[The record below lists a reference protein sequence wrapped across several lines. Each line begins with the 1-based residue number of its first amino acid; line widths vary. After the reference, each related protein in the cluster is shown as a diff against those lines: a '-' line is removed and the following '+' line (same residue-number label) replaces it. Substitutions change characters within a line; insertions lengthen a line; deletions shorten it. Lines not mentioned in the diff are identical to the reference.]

1 MIKIVTL
8 NHTVLGDGTPKICV
22 PVVGRTQEEI
32 CRQAV
37 EIAAVEPDL
46 VEWRVDFYEDIFEPA
61 KAGETLGKLTEIL
74 KEIPVLFT
82 FRSSLEG
89 GEKAITAEAYFS
101 LNVWAAAQS
110 GISMVDVEGRRADL
124 DSRALVAAIHEA
136 GTPVVVS
143 NHFFH
148 ETPATEMLDSIFEE
162 LEATGA
168 DILKLAVMPQNDMD
182 VIRLLEVTTRL
193 KEKTDKPV
201 ITMSM
206 GKLGVVSRVCGSLT
220 GSAMT
225 FGTVGAA
232 SAPGQLPVKDLRKIL
247 GYL

>member
-1 MIKIVTL
+1 MIKTVAL
-8 NHTVLGDGTPKICV
+8 KNTVLGDGIPKICV
-22 PVVGRTQEEI
+22 PVVGCTREEI
-32 CRQAV
+32 CAQAR
-37 EIAAVEPDL
+37 EIRAVEPDL
-46 VEWRVDFYEDIFEPA
+46 VEWRVDFYENIFHAEE
-61 KAGETLGKLTEIL
+61 AGKTLELLAEIL
-74 KEIPVLFT
+74 GEIPILFT

-89 GEKAITAEAYFS
+89 GEKAISAEEYFQ
-101 LNVWAAAQS
+101 LNAWAAS
-110 GISMVDVEGRRADL
+110 REEVSLVDVEGRREDL
-124 DSRALVAAIHEA
+124 DSRALVAAIHEKD
-136 GTPVVVS
+136 TPVVVS

-148 ETPATEMLDSIFEE
+148 ETPEREMLDRIFRE

-168 DILKLAVMPQNDMD
+168 DILKLAVMPQNEKD
-182 VIRLLEVTTRL
+182 VLRLLEVTTEM
-193 KEKTDKPV
+193 KEKTDRPV

-206 GKLGVVSRVCGSLT
+206 GKLGVVSRISGSLT

>member
-1 MIKIVTL
+1 MIKTVTL
-8 NHTVLGDGTPKICV
+8 NHTVLGEGTPKICV
-22 PVVGRTQEEI
+22 PVVGRSREEI
-32 CRQAV
+32 CEQAR

-46 VEWRVDFYEDIFEPA
+46 LEWRVDYYEDIFVQETA
-61 KAGETLGKLTEIL
+61 KETLQALAEVLG
-74 KEIPVLFT
+74 EIPLLFT

-89 GEKAITAEAYFS
+89 GERAITAQDYFA
-101 LNVWAAAQS
+101 LNSWAAAQAEVA
-110 GISMVDVEGRRADL
+110 MVDVEGRRADL
-124 DSRALVAAIHEA
+124 DSKALVEAIHEQ

-148 ETPATEMLDSIFEE
+148 ETPDTEMLRQIFEE

-168 DILKLAVMPQNDMD
+168 DILKLAVMPQNEMD
-182 VIRLLEVTTRL
+182 VLRLLQVTTEL
-193 KEKTDKPV
+193 KEKTDRPV

-206 GKLGVVSRVCGSLT
+206 GKLGAVSRICGSLT

-232 SAPGQLPVKDLRKIL
+232 SAPGQLPVKELRNILKIF
-247 GYL
+247 

>member
-1 MIKIVTL
+1 MIKSVAL
-8 NHTVLGDGTPKICV
+8 KNTVLGEGMPKICV
-22 PVVGRTQEEI
+22 PVVGRTIEEI
-32 CRQAV
+32 CRQA
-37 EIAAVEPDL
+37 EDIAAVEPDL
-46 VEWRVDFYEDIFEPA
+46 VEWRVDYYEDIFNAEI
-61 KAGETLGKLTEIL
+61 AGKTLAMLNGIL
-74 KEIPVLFT
+74 KDIPVLFT

-89 GEKAITAEAYFS
+89 GERAITAEEYFE
-101 LNVWAAAQS
+101 LNSWAAAQE

-124 DSRALVAAIHEA
+124 DCKALVAAIHEQ
-136 GTPVVVS
+136 GTPVVAS

-148 ETPATEMLDSIFEE
+148 ETPETEMLNRVFEE
-162 LEATGA
+162 LEETGA

-182 VIRLLEVTTRL
+182 VLRLLTVTTEL
-193 KEKTDKPV
+193 KNKTDRPV

-206 GKLGVVSRVCGSLT
+206 GKLGVVSRISGSLT

-247 GYL
+247 AYL

>member
-1 MIKIVTL
+1 MIKTVTL

-22 PVVGRTQEEI
+22 PVVGRTREEI
-32 CRQAV
+32 CSQAA

-46 VEWRVDFYEDIFEPA
+46 VEWRVDYYEDIFVPE
-61 KAGETLGKLTEIL
+61 KAEKTLRDLTEIL

-89 GEKAITAEAYFS
+89 GEKEITAQAYAE
-101 LNVWAAAQS
+101 LNIWAASQQGVAL
-110 GISMVDVEGRRADL
+110 VDVEGRRADL

-148 ETPATEMLDSIFEE
+148 ETPGTEMLVQIFQE
-162 LEATGA
+162 LEDTGA
-168 DILKLAVMPQNDMD
+168 DILKLAVMPENEMD
-182 VIRLLEVTTRL
+182 VIRLLQVTTELR
-193 KEKTDKPV
+193 EKTEKPV

-206 GKLGVVSRVCGSLT
+206 GKLGVVSRISGSLT

-232 SAPGQLPVKDLRKIL
+232 SAPGQLPVKELRKIL
-247 GYL
+247 GCL